1 MLTIANFLQKEYIPY
16 NKRFETDQP
25 WWYNRELRAFDW
37 KRLLW
42 TGVGRVHVV
51 IHLLSWL
58 DPHSYIMATYL
69 TLIYLQV
76 QTVD

>member
-1 MLTIANFLQKEYIPY
+1 MLTIANFLQKEYVHSVQKTVRDAY
-16 NKRFETDQP
+16 NYVFGFE
-25 WWYNRELRAFDW
+25 RAFDW

-58 DPHSYIMATYL
+58 DPHSYIMAAYL